1 MTNNN
6 KNSPE
11 VDRISEDRYQPVHS
25 SLNTVF
31 ITAFSI
37 ILILSAI
44 VAMIA
49 YDRLLAFQ
57 GLLEDTTA
65 SSFPKVMSYAKM
77 YSQVNE
83 LTYSTDNLTIAN
95 TQGQRKIAYD
105 ELRDKFA
112 GIEPLVMELGNSR
125 RLQMQLDVI
134 EQEINALNGLIEQQL
149 STRDK
154 LKAERDG
161 VYRIH
166 DIAIHDED
174 IAHSDFAH
182 MISHLVIM
190 SEETLSFKRLNKIK
204 NTSREISKIYA
215 KAIDTIELTQTQRQL
230 MDKLHRALV
239 GDEGVLALK
248 VELLRIMGRTRGR
261 ADFVRNLVID
271 YARLAEFESFKY
283 KSSLLKETEA
293 FSATVE
299 QQTKTLGVMAFFTFC
314 TMMVIVFFIQRR
326 LIRRLVL
333 LNKKVVSRLA
343 GEKSDLKVGG
353 KDEITVIAKSFEEFA
368 HTIERQKKELLQSSL
383 TDGLTNIP
391 NRRALDKAFKK
402 LLLSA
407 HRQQWPITVLMMDV
421 DNFKTYNDFYG
432 HVAGDECLQ
441 RIAFVLKTVM
451 RRPEDFV
458 ARYGGEEF
466 VCLLPNTPKEGGEIV
481 AATILKELKAEY
493 IPHERSD
500 VASHITLSIGIA
512 VYDSDEEETS
522 DNLLKLADTALY
534 RAKKKGK
541 NCHSS

>member
-6 KNSPE
+6 NKLQHTDSGSAE
-11 VDRISEDRYQPVHS
+11 SYRPVHS

-31 ITAFSI
+31 ISAFSI
-37 ILILSAI
+37 IIILSAI

-49 YDRLLAFQ
+49 YDRLIAFQ
-57 GLLEDTTA
+57 GLLEDSTA
-65 SSFPKVMSYAKM
+65 KSFPRVMSYAKM

-83 LTYSTDNLTIAN
+83 LTYSTDNLTKAN
-95 TQGQRKIAYD
+95 TQGQRRIAYD
-105 ELRDKFA
+105 ELREKID
-112 GIEPLVMELGNSR
+112 GITPLVKELGNDR
-125 RLQMQLDVI
+125 RLMMQLDVI
-134 EQEINALNGLIEQQL
+134 EQEINALNGLIEEQL
-149 STRDK
+149 SIRDK
-154 LKAERDG
+154 LKVERNG

-182 MISHLVIM
+182 IVSHLVIM
-190 SEETLSFKRLNKIK
+190 SEEASSFKRLNQIK
-204 NTSREISKIYA
+204 NASREVSKQYNTA
-215 KAIDTIELTQTQRQL
+215 TTNLSLTQTQQQL
-230 MDKLHRALV
+230 MDRLHNAIT
-239 GDEGVLALK
+239 GKQGVLALK
-248 VELLRIMGRTRGR
+248 VKLLRIMGRTRGR

-283 KSSLLKETEA
+283 KSSVLKETEA
-293 FSATVE
+293 FSDTVE
-299 QQTKTLGVMAFFTFC
+299 QQTKTLGVMALFTFC
-314 TMMVIVFFIQRR
+314 VMIMIVFFIQRR
-326 LIRRLVL
+326 LIKRLVL

-343 GEKSDLKVGG
+343 GEVNDLKVGG
-353 KDEITVIAKSFEEFA
+353 KDEITTIAKSFEEFA
-368 HTIERQKKELLQSSL
+368 QTIERQKKELLQSSL
-383 TDGLTNIP
+383 TDGLTSIP
-391 NRRALDKAFKK
+391 NRRALDKTFKH

-407 HRQQWPITVLMMDV
+407 HRQQWPISVLMMDV

-432 HVAGDECLQ
+432 HVAGDDCLQ
-441 RIAFVLKTVM
+441 QIAKVLNKVM

-466 VCLLPNTPKEGGEIV
+466 VCLLPNTPQEGAEIV
-481 AATILKELKAEY
+481 ADTILKELKAEY

-512 VYDSDEEETS
+512 VYDSGEEETS

-541 NCHSS
+541 NCHST